1 MNTISNRSHTSNQT
15 FPETVM
21 LFDDFIK
28 ARHLDTSRT
37 HTQNDI
43 IDTSK
48 EESSK
53 KNTKR
58 QKKQLSPLSARV
70 FDTETNRNVINLLTE
85 YKSLSTRQFDFNQ
98 NSLTMSTTN
107 PRKTN
112 RNITTNQC
120 MTSLSEGPYRDIVS
134 SIYSKRSQIVP
145 SEKRKERPLSENER
159 TYFKNILFLKKKE
172 QDIKTLKEKLL
183 EKEKLN
189 CSFIPKLTQST
200 KKINSLAEL
209 VKHQQDQSR
218 INSVPSSSDEGLS
231 IINPTSLAIETDD
244 ITSIRNYGFYSHSQ
258 LVSISAPNC
267 VYIGANAF
275 TSCTKLT
282 TAWFPNCTSVSGGSA
297 CFTGALSIA
306 KAALGIPTVPTAHPF
321 KKAAANLE
329 SVYFPNASL
338 IGSSA
343 FTNNKK
349 LHTVN
354 APKAATISANAFQSC
369 TSLAN
374 LTLGLSIVDR
384 TNHRIAIKSAI

>member
-1 MNTISNRSHTSNQT
+1 MHDALST
-15 FPETVM
+15 
-21 LFDDFIK
+21 
-28 ARHLDTSRT
+28 
-37 HTQNDI
+37 
-43 IDTSK
+43 
-48 EESSK
+48 ESV
-53 KNTKR
+53 
-58 QKKQLSPLSARV
+58 QKKSNNIYINPEFAKWCIKINNDYIWASPMEA
-70 FDTETNRNVINLLTE
+70 NLWLKNNE
-85 YKSLSTRQFDFNQ
+85 NQ
-98 NSLTMSTTN
+98 RIS
-107 PRKTN
+107 
-112 RNITTNQC
+112 
-120 MTSLSEGPYRDIVS
+120 Y
-134 SIYSKRSQIVP
+134 
-145 SEKRKERPLSENER
+145 PL
-159 TYFKNILFLKKKE
+159 I
-172 QDIKTLKEKLL
+172 
-183 EKEKLN
+183 
-189 CSFIPKLTQST
+189 TQST

-209 VKHQQDQSR
+209 VKHQKDQSR
-218 INSVPSSSDEGLS
+218 VNSDPSSSDEGLS
-231 IINPTSLAIETDD
+231 IISPTSLAIETDD
-244 ITSIRNYGFYSHSQ
+244 ITSIRDYGFYSHPQ

-282 TAWFPNCTSVSGGSA
+282 TAWFPNCISVSGGSA

-306 KAALGIPTVPTAHPF
+306 KAALGTPTVPTAHPF

-338 IGSSA
+338 IGSNA